1 MILMPYSLNC
11 RIYYICDDLVFKNQS
26 IRDVLINRSSKNFR
40 VPFSKLL
47 AMALTRLCHGNYPS
61 SFPNYFR
68 AATNHTCVGASGY
81 YLKEN
86 RT

>member
-47 AMALTRLCHGNYPS
+47 AMALTRTLPWKLS
-61 SFPNYFR
+61 QQLPKLFR
-68 AATNHTCVGASGY
+68 AATNHTCAGASGY
-81 YLKEN
+81 YLKKN